1 LTVTETIYI
10 DEHEVS
16 IGRNLYSA
24 LLYLR
29 QPQKERVLWIDAI
42 CINQEDIQERNSQV
56 QMMKRIYMA
65 ATRVISFVTSEIKD
79 VDINGLD
86 FVEFLNSNLSKE
98 KFLSLIRHYK
108 YERQWK
114 AIGNL
119 WNEEYWKR
127 VWVIQEVVVAR
138 EVLVYY
144 GDRAIEWGKFS
155 RLIKRLVD
163 LSETGELRGYIS
175 MLRFTGPAILNRLRR
190 RRNEKNE
197 GWPLPT
203 LLQ

>member
-1 LTVTETIYI
+1 M
-10 DEHEVS
+10 
-16 IGRNLYSA
+16 
-24 LLYLR
+24 
-29 QPQKERVLWIDAI
+29 LWIDAI

-56 QMMKRIYMA
+56 QMMRRIYVA
-65 ATRVISFVTSEIKD
+65 ATRVISFVTSEVRD

-98 KFLSLIRHYK
+98 KFLSLVRHYK

-127 VWVIQEVVVAR
+127 VWIIQEVVVAR

-155 RLIKRLVD
+155 RVIKKLLD

-175 MLRFTGPAILNRLRR
+175 MLRFTGPAILDRLRR

>member
-98 KFLSLIRHYK
+98 SSF
-108 YERQWK
+108 
-114 AIGNL
+114 
-119 WNEEYWKR
+119 
-127 VWVIQEVVVAR
+127 
-138 EVLVYY
+138 
-144 GDRAIEWGKFS
+144 
-155 RLIKRLVD
+155 
-163 LSETGELRGYIS
+163 
-175 MLRFTGPAILNRLRR
+175 P
-190 RRNEKNE
+190 
-197 GWPLPT
+197 
-203 LLQ
+203 